1 MMLRLSSLS
10 VLLLLV
16 MMACQNLVAEIDPS
30 KLPPIDRK
38 LVVNG
43 YLSPQ
48 DTVLAVSVSS
58 SQTVLGDIVTDSVN
72 TVLNATVTLA
82 SEGKT
87 VPLAFDP
94 ALRVYTA
101 DARQLP
107 VLVGKTYTLQVEAP
121 GFETV
126 SSSCTIPA
134 NIPVSELRLDS
145 SQSYVG
151 PGLDP
156 IWQYNVRAIWQDPV
170 GQTNYYRVAGY
181 GECLNWPPRFPEA
194 HIDTTGS
201 KVLMRGL
208 IGFGRQDQYISDQN
222 QDGQLLLSVRGD
234 VPLNFDYS
242 YYDSTRQ
249 MTYAGSY
256 AFSKPLT
263 IRVSVLQVDE
273 NYFTYHRARQQQRQ
287 SQNNPFA
294 EPVLMPTNIQ
304 GGLGCFG
311 AYNRSTMVKLVK

>member
-16 MMACQNLVAEIDPS
+16 MMACQNLVAEIDPG
-30 KLPPIDRK
+30 KLPSIDRK

-48 DTVLAVSVSS
+48 DTVLAVSVSR
-58 SQTVLGDIVTDSVN
+58 SQTVLGDIVTDSVS
-72 TVLNATVTLA
+72 TVPDAAVTLT

-87 VPLAFDP
+87 IRLIFDP
-94 ALRVYTA
+94 QQRVYTA
-101 DARQLP
+101 DVRQLP
-107 VLVGKTYTLQVEAP
+107 ILVGKTYALQVGAP

-145 SQSYVG
+145 SRSYAG

-156 IWQYNVRAIWQDPV
+156 IWQYNVRAIWQDPA

-181 GECLNWPPRFPEA
+181 GECLNWAPRFPEA
-194 HIDTTGS
+194 SIDTTQ
-201 KVLMRGL
+201 KVLMRGI

-256 AFSKPLT
+256 PFSKPLT

-304 GGLGCFG
+304 GGLGCFAG
-311 AYNRSTMVKLVK
+311 YNRSTMVVLIK